1 METASETE
9 GVYYSCSVWSE
20 RMVTSTI
27 HEKLHRKY
35 GLNVSLVFPRILW
48 RSVQLLEERRL
59 QAAAET
65 LDSLQREMNL
75 AAECALAMEEQ
86 KQHQVGHAY
95 DSRQRALVAQAER
108 LDESTGAA
116 VMTPAAAGEVPAAG
130 SLTHRITSIEKIIA
144 TAEIQA
150 QDRCDLRVTIWT
162 RPLPW
167 IATRTFK
174 TSRSKAFQMSMW
186 ITCACTAG
194 TWLSGWPRLRP
205 LPSLASGQVLSSEP
219 SLAW

>member
-1 METASETE
+1 MF
-9 GVYYSCSVWSE
+9 SVV
-20 RMVTSTI
+20 RTDDYPTI

-35 GLNVSLVFPRILW
+35 GLNVSLVFPCILW
-48 RSVQLLEERRL
+48 RPLQLLEERRL

-75 AAECALAMEEQ
+75 AAEHALAMEEQ

-95 DSRQRALVAQAER
+95 DSRQRALAAQAER
-108 LDESTGAA
+108 LAESSGAA
-116 VMTPAAAGEVPAAG
+116 VMSPAAAGEVPAAG

-144 TAEIQA
+144 TAENQA
-150 QDRCDLRVTIWT
+150 QDRCDLHVKIWT
-162 RPLPW
+162 RAHYHGMQQELL
-167 IATRTFK
+167 K
-174 TSRSKAFQMSMW
+174 HLGLKALQMSMW

-194 TWLSGWPRLRP
+194 TLLSGWPRLRP